1 MDRPPFAAPPK
12 ARSEYRSS
20 EEYTAALAR
29 YEAYQAWLQTRNP
42 DGEATPPAEVE
53 GEGGPNGSEGELGR
67 GGAPK
72 KKPRGAPF
80 AKGGDPRR
88 VQEGAKSFDELTD
101 EEREALKDAAEAV
114 LEEAKAKAKARK
126 GKGKGKGKAEKA
138 KAEGAEGAEG
148 EGDADGEPS
157 DDDLAEGLGMGGEAP
172 EPPEGGLI
180 LLREQGMPMTGEEA
194 MQFLHGVAQGA
205 LPSPQQFVQVMR
217 AVAQQEVAEHGFE
230 GFSEADL
237 DAIMAAVKAAGAAA
251 PKRVEVFRAPEAPK
265 PDWSGVVHHKFEEVL
280 ENVQMRNNILLVGPS
295 GSGKSHLGRQVAESL
310 GLAFS
315 SISCTE
321 GMSEG
326 QLTGRLIPLA
336 DQALYLGTPFVE
348 RYEEGGV
355 FLADEWDA
363 ANSNVVLVTNQAL
376 ANGRMPLPN
385 RFSNPVADRH
395 EDFVFIAAANTWLM
409 GPDAQYVGRNK
420 LDAASEN
427 RFAGAKIEIDYDRDL
442 ERSLV
447 PDDEEL
453 LTLFHSV
460 RDKIVE
466 VKLQRVWSTRDLL
479 VAAKRRRMFPRKY
492 SAKQALLKHVVGW
505 RPEEVRKVGLA

>member
-265 PDWSGVVHHKFEEVL
+265 PDWSDAQQHLARRTLRVREVAPWATGGR
-280 ENVQMRNNILLVGPS
+280 VPWTRLLVDLLHRGHVRRTVDRPVDPS
-295 GSGKSHLGRQVAESL
+295 GGSGALPWYAVRRTVRGGRRVPRRRVGRCKQQRRTGDQPSPRQRQNAVAEPVQQS
-310 GLAFS
+310 G
-315 SISCTE
+315 
-321 GMSEG
+321 
-326 QLTGRLIPLA
+326 GRPA
-336 DQALYLGTPFVE
+336 
-348 RYEEGGV
+348 
-355 FLADEWDA
+355 
-363 ANSNVVLVTNQAL
+363 
-376 ANGRMPLPN
+376 
-385 RFSNPVADRH
+385 
-395 EDFVFIAAANTWLM
+395 
-409 GPDAQYVGRNK
+409 
-420 LDAASEN
+420 
-427 RFAGAKIEIDYDRDL
+427 
-442 ERSLV
+442 
-447 PDDEEL
+447 
-453 LTLFHSV
+453 
-460 RDKIVE
+460 
-466 VKLQRVWSTRDLL
+466 
-479 VAAKRRRMFPRKY
+479 
-492 SAKQALLKHVVGW
+492 
-505 RPEEVRKVGLA
+505 